1 MSEYSCALFDVNST
15 QDINGYLLDFENL
28 KILAIHSCLIGD
40 IEIKVRS
47 KGDAVFLSKETVLDY
62 ATFD

>member
-1 MSEYSCALFDVNST
+1 MFDVNHLCLVYC
-15 QDINGYLLDFENL
+15 YLLDFKNL
-28 KILAIHSCLIGD
+28 KILAVHSCLIGD

-47 KGDAVFLSKETVLDY
+47 KGDAVCLSKETVLDY